1 MECGSHAVKAMRE
14 NFFACASRELR
25 ITFVVLVDVQHT
37 LLSL

>member
-25 ITFVVLVDVQHT
+25 ITLVALADTQHT